1 MSHRQVR
8 YNPFCLQKGLFFYM
22 NAGLF
27 VEFHL
32 HCVEKNTQATTTSL
46 HFKVVS
52 RWPVSCTSLL
62 KMKTIGIVLIVLGL
76 GMLIFRGFSVQTE
89 KKVVDLGPL
98 EVNKKENKWIGWPV
112 YAGGIA
118 IIAGIILVATDR
130 KK

>member
-1 MSHRQVR
+1 MR
-8 YNPFCLQKGLFFYM
+8 
-22 NAGLF
+22 
-27 VEFHL
+27 
-32 HCVEKNTQATTTSL
+32 
-46 HFKVVS
+46 
-52 RWPVSCTSLL
+52 
-62 KMKTIGIVLIVLGL
+62 TIGIVLIVLGL